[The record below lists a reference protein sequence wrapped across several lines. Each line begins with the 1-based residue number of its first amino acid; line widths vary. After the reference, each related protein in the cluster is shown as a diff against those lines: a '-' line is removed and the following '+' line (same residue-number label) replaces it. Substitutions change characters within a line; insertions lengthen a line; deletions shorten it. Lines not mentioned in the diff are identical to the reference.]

1 MTELCTAP
9 APAQARTAMTDG
21 GRGFA
26 VSAESGL
33 FDLKARLDAF
43 APSPGFMPP
52 AAVLVPIV
60 LHAEPV
66 LLFTLRSDRL
76 VRHPG
81 QISFP
86 GGVEEAAD
94 AGPSATALRELYE
107 ETGIA
112 ADFVNVRGYLS
123 IAGTATGFAIR
134 PVVGLVR
141 EGFSL
146 VPNDREVAGI
156 FEAPLKFFLDPAQCR
171 EEECQ
176 WQGVTRKFPVFRFGD
191 CRIWGATA
199 AIIADLARRLRA

>member
-1 MTELCTAP
+1 MYRAGSGAGKNGEGDGMNG
-9 APAQARTAMTDG
+9 QA
-21 GRGFA
+21 F
-26 VSAESGL
+26 SAESGL
-33 FDLKARLDAF
+33 PGLKSRLDVF

-66 LLFTLRSDRL
+66 LLFTLRSDKL

-86 GGVEEAAD
+86 GGVEETSD
-94 AGPSATALRELYE
+94 TGPDATALRELYE
-107 ETGIA
+107 ETGIEA
-112 ADFVNVRGYLS
+112 AFVSVQGYLS

-134 PVVGLVR
+134 PVVGLVS
-141 EGFSL
+141 EGFTL
-146 VPNDREVAGI
+146 APDEREVAGI
-156 FEAPLKFFLDPAQCR
+156 FEAPLTFFLDPTHCR

-176 WQGVTRKFPVFRFGD
+176 WQGMVRKFPVFHFGD

-199 AIIADLARRLRA
+199 AIVADLARRVRA